1 MDINLKVA
9 NVIFSVSNMDE
20 DNYRKLGDK
29 KLSILLIKNKNWEV
43 PTVKVESVC
52 KIDDNIQNFVDK
64 VTNLKNVYSEQLY
77 TFSEVESG
85 QLEIT
90 QTYISLIN
98 KTGLENELNEN
109 CKWFDVD
116 LKELENMY
124 ECTLKSGNDKVLFR
138 VSKKLKPQ
146 TTDRYA
152 FSEIGESGLT
162 KNNAVYIISG
172 FERLKNKIT
181 YTDIVFNMM
190 PKYFT
195 LKNLQQVFEAV
206 LNKKLLDPAFRRV
219 IANKVVA
226 TGTYQKGKG
235 HRPSELFTYKGK

>member
-1 MDINLKVA
+1 MNINLKVA
-9 NVIFSVSNMDE
+9 NVIFSVSNMEE

-29 KLSILLIKNKNWEV
+29 KLSILLTKNDKWQIPTFEV
-43 PTVKVESVC
+43 LRVC
-52 KIDDNIQNFVDK
+52 KIDDNVESFVEET
-64 VTNLKNVYSEQLY
+64 TNLKNVYSEQLY
-77 TFSEVESG
+77 TFSEVNNDH
-85 QLEIT
+85 LEIT

-98 KTGLENELNEN
+98 KTGLENELNNN

-116 LKELENMY
+116 LVELENMY
-124 ECTLKSGNDKVLFR
+124 ECTLKSDNETISFN

-146 TTDRYA
+146 TTDRYS
-152 FSEIGESGLT
+152 FSEIGESDLT